1 MYICSLLRELLV
13 QILTFSLAAK
23 GWCLKNFW
31 RQIVYE
37 IVWLQWVGVLFV
49 ELKLF
54 LIIVLDVHIVV
65 LRNH

>member
-1 MYICSLLRELLV
+1 MV
-13 QILTFSLAAK
+13 QILTLSLAAK
-23 GWCLKNFW
+23 GWCLKNFR

-37 IVWLQWVGVLFV
+37 IVWLQWVGALFV

-54 LIIVLDVHIVV
+54 LVIVLDVHIIV